1 MWYVIVVIERR
12 DLFETDEIVEKALQ
26 VINHNL
32 IPIICLGE
40 SLDVRESGAELDFIT
55 KQLDAVFSQNID
67 VYKSVKFYLHMNL
80 YGQLVRVKL
89 PAQNKLKMFIDKLK
103 KDWKTFFLIK
113 IFQYCM
119 VGPLNLKMQLSC

>member
-1 MWYVIVVIERR
+1 MLSLVILKEEIFF
-12 DLFETDEIVEKALQ
+12 FETDEIVEKKALQ

-67 VYKSVKFYLHMNL
+67 VYKSVKFVLAYEPIWAIGTGKVASPKQAQDVHRQIKKRLEDFFPKR
-80 YGQLVRVKL
+80 YSSIVWWVR
-89 PAQNKLKMFIDKLK
+89 
-103 KDWKTFFLIK
+103 
-113 IFQYCM
+113 
-119 VGPLNLKMQLSC
+119 